1 MISDSVTI
9 LPHSS
14 HADIIFEYKSKLYK
28 CQVKTA
34 SKKERVI
41 SKHTGKSYRTN
52 WRFDFRRGS
61 FTKNRAYLK
70 GQVDIYACC
79 IMPLNKVVFLS
90 SSYPAQSIRFSDKQI
105 EEIDSVKSLD
115 SALEKVHL

>member
-1 MISDSVTI
+1 MSRG
-9 LPHSS
+9 
-14 HADIIFEYKSKLYK
+14 
-28 CQVKTA
+28 QTA

-61 FTKNRAYLK
+61 FTKKQILFKRTGGY
-70 GQVDIYACC
+70 ICCC

-115 SALEKVHL
+115 SALEKVHP